1 MLGLPSNLGCWLA
14 GLSPCREETGNAFPV
29 VRGSPPKCPSLP
41 IVTQSTISMFSGIPN
56 SVFKH
61 ERKPRLPDRHVSKTT
76 DMKDINHNKEI
87 EKQQLEG
94 NRTIKKDNLKQNKT
108 INSHAPPLICSET

>member
-1 MLGLPSNLGCWLA
+1 
-14 GLSPCREETGNAFPV
+14 
-29 VRGSPPKCPSLP
+29 
-41 IVTQSTISMFSGIPN
+41 
-56 SVFKH
+56 
-61 ERKPRLPDRHVSKTT
+61 
-76 DMKDINHNKEI
+76 MKDINHNKEI